1 MTLLPLLPLLPPLP
15 VDQDTLLAVMACL
28 VILWLTI
35 EFVDWMK

>member
-1 MTLLPLLPLLPPLP
+1 MTLM
-15 VDQDTLLAVMACL
+15 VDVPIDQETLFAVMGCL